1 MSQDLPGD
9 TFVGPR
15 FGMWRPTQC
24 VRHGQADEGRR
35 SHHAGHRQVPRGEP
49 CDVVPLPDR
58 GRRCLIGRNVEVGRR
73 SRMSPTS
80 SLVYDDVPSVI
91 FWAGVIPT
99 QVGGAGSL
107 SAHCGPSVAQ
117 RQTHRRAPQTRAG
130 QDSRHHPPVRTRASS
145 AATWTAKPIQRRFT
159 TSSLR
164 KETEPATLQ
173 GADERIEEVR
183 ARGAAA

>member
-49 CDVVPLPDR
+49 CDFVSVPQR
-58 GRRCLIGRNVEVGRR
+58 GWRCLIGRNVEVGRR

-80 SLVYDDVPSVI
+80 SLVYHDVPSVI
-91 FWAGVIPT
+91 FLGRCDPDP
-99 QVGGAGSL
+99 GRRG
-107 SAHCGPSVAQ
+107 
-117 RQTHRRAPQTRAG
+117 RQFERTLRAERRATTNPPPSAANSRGTRF
-130 QDSRHHPPVRTRASS
+130 PISS
-145 AATWTAKPIQRRFT
+145 ARPDARPKCGNLDGQTYTAPLHDK
-159 TSSLR
+159 L
-164 KETEPATLQ
+164 L
-173 GADERIEEVR
+173 EE
-183 ARGAAA
+183 GD